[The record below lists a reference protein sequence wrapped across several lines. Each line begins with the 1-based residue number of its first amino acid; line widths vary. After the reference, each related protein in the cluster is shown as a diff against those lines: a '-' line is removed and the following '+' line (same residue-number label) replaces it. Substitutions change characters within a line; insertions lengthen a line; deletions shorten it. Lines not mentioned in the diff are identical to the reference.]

1 MTKYNC
7 TATVELEL
15 RGRLCSI
22 TAYGLATHYRQ
33 SYNEPADYD
42 MEIVAIE
49 NYKGRPISAR
59 VEALID
65 GAQWDYIVYSLWEYE
80 GGMHPTYAS

>member
-15 RGRLCSI
+15 RGRLCSV
-22 TAYGLATHYRQ
+22 TAYGLATYYPATRF
-33 SYNEPADYD
+33 EPEESD
-42 MEIVAIE
+42 MDIVSLDSD
-49 NYKGRPISAR
+49 KGRPISAR

-65 GAQWDYIVYSLWEYE
+65 GEQWDYIAESLWEYE
-80 GGMHPTYAS
+80 GEQA